1 MTLGSDEEGSVSED
15 ATEAAQQ
22 TSEQGLMGRLRDR
35 GSQLARGRRVVVALP
50 GWEDV
55 GDGRALWGRFKPIS
69 RGMQMKYSWTPN
81 SAGQEIEVIAP
92 MLAEA
97 CEEILIGTR
106 EKRTPLADEPDVA
119 EMRGT
124 GVGPLRFDADLGRI
138 TGVGGDDG
146 AAIVKRLFVHA
157 DDDLPI
163 YALWA
168 ELLAWSTNVETDSV
182 EVAAGE

>member
-1 MTLGSDEEGSVSED
+1 MSYDADEEESVSDE
-15 ATEAAQQ
+15 ATEAAL
-22 TSEQGLMGRLRDR
+22 TTTEQGLMGRLRER

-55 GDGRALWGRFKPIS
+55 GDGRGLWGRFKPIS
-69 RGMQMKYSWTPN
+69 RAMQQQYSWTPN

-92 MLAEA
+92 IIAAA

-106 EKRTPLADEPDVA
+106 EKRSALADEPDVA
-119 EMRGT
+119 EMRGQ
-124 GVGPLRFDADLGRI
+124 GVGPLRFDADLGKI
-138 TGVGGDDG
+138 LGVGGDDG
-146 AAIVKRLFVHA
+146 GAIVKRLFVHT

-163 YALWA
+163 YGLWA
-168 ELLAWSTNVETDSV
+168 ELIGWSTNIETDSV